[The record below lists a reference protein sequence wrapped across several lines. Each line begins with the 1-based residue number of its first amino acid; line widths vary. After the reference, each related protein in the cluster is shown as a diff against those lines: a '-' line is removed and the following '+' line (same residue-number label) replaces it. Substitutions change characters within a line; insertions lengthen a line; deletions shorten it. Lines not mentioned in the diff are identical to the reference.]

1 MLDVDVDITK
11 AMGLTKELHIMV
23 QLQVHFLCECAV
35 SKLSF
40 FIIDNKVVHL

>member
-11 AMGLTKELHIMV
+11 AMGLTNELHIMV
-23 QLQVHFLCECAV
+23 RLQVHFYAGFAV

-40 FIIDNKVVHL
+40 SIIDGGGVHQ